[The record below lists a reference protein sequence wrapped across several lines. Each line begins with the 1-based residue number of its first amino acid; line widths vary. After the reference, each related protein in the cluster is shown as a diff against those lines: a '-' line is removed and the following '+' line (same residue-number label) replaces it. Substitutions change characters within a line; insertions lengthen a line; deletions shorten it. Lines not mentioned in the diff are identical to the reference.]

1 MFGLLLKRLLTLT
14 FNVPHPL
21 HLDPAST
28 DVISEG
34 GFHGLSQEVTSST
47 LPPVWTVNALH
58 FKLTMEAWLETENKG
73 VPPNLQAFDE
83 HVVLQMSMW
92 F

>member
-1 MFGLLLKRLLTLT
+1 MFCLLLKRLLTRT
-14 FNVPHPL
+14 FSVPHPL

-34 GFHGLSQEVTSST
+34 GFHGLSQEVNSST

-58 FKLTMEAWLETENKG
+58 FKSTMDAWLEAENKG

-83 HVVLQMSMW
+83 HVVLNYYT
-92 F
+92 